1 MTENFIDKYNEEVSE
16 SSIVTEEEIAGKTNK
31 TDKPPSA
38 TKPDTRKREQLNY
51 YTFDPKSVLKET
63 ERPAALPKY
72 PKPQTETLGYKP
84 AYNSP
89 VDYTYRHTKKPG
101 SYSSSNSVTATFAQ
115 RPQDMS
121 YLTVLGD
128 DFRKTDDYRGFSK
141 EFEKEFGN
149 DQKEMEYV
157 SNELKNR
164 TAKLDNFIKELQ
176 NADVDMILFRTR
188 LVREIQDVQ
197 NDLKEAYNN
206 ILVLMGDRSNMKDQF
221 CVFKMKIK
229 KLKGFVKT
237 FQDDIQ
243 AYHCFVR
250 IDVTYQ

>member
-1 MTENFIDKYNEEVSE
+1 MTEKFIDKYNEEASE
-16 SSIVTEEEIAGKTNK
+16 SSIITDGEIGAKINTTNK
-31 TDKPPSA
+31 PPTAPKPEA
-38 TKPDTRKREQLNY
+38 RRREQLDY
-51 YTFDPKSVLKET
+51 YTFDPKSILKEAEGSAT
-63 ERPAALPKY
+63 LPKY
-72 PKPQTETLGYKP
+72 SKPQTETLGYKSSYSGP
-84 AYNSP
+84 I
-89 VDYTYRHTKKPG
+89 DYTYRPVKKPG

-128 DFRKTDDYRGFSK
+128 DFRKTEDYKGFSK

-157 SNELKNR
+157 SNELKSR

-176 NADVDMILFRTR
+176 NADVDMILFKTR

-221 CVFKMKIK
+221 CIFKMKIK

-237 FQDDIQ
+237 FQEDIQ
-243 AYHCFVR
+243 AYYYL
-250 IDVTYQ
+250 ITLDVTYQ